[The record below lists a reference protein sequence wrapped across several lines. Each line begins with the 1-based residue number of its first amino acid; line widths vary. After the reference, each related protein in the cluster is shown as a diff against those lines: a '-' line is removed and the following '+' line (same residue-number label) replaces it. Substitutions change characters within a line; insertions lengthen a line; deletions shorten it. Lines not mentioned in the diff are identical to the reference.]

1 MRFFGIVGALSL
13 TCLCAI
19 AAFAARP
26 TGLKQLFAM
35 GAFLAAGL
43 LFLACLSW
51 ALTRAKGQRLKG
63 CIAAL
68 AVLAVIPAG
77 VEIGHLIRDWQ
88 FQRDLPRYQAAAAWA
103 AALAVPGDTVVVLQ
117 VPAQYRDLAYAVH
130 ISQDDACGVMVDF
143 FWGGGFPV
151 KHTVRR
157 YIAAPTSMERK
168 PCREGWRR
176 GRQRA
181 DGWFE
186 LAD

>member
-1 MRFFGIVGALSL
+1 MKYSKAVWVLSL
-13 TCLCAI
+13 ASMCSI

-26 TGLKQLFAM
+26 TMLKQLLAM

-43 LFLACLSW
+43 LFLICLGW
-51 ALTRAKGQRLKG
+51 ALTREKGRRLR
-63 CIAAL
+63 AAIVPA
-68 AVLAVIPAG
+68 AVLAVVP
-77 VEIGHLIRDWQ
+77 IGIELGHAIRDWQ

-103 AALAVPGDTVVVLQ
+103 STLAVPGETVIVLPP
-117 VPAQYRDLAYAVH
+117 PAAYADLTYGVH
-130 ISQDDACGVMVDF
+130 ITQDETCGLVVDF

-157 YIAAPTSMERK
+157 YIADPTSMQRK

-181 DGWFE
+181 EGWFE